1 MSQENQLEEGPNM
14 PDHSE
19 ENDIDLP
26 IPAKRQRFAE
36 EEEEE
41 EALFRGWMG
50 TRDECQRI

>member
-1 MSQENQLEEGPNM
+1 MSQENKLEEGQNL

-26 IPAKRQRFAE
+26 IPAKQQRFAE
-36 EEEEE
+36 KEKGEEV
-41 EALFRGWMG
+41 LFRGWMG